1 MEATTGVRNIPID
14 DNNTRTIGA
23 IRYRQT
29 TRVVQYMK
37 RELMYIVDIDRGRD
51 HGRRSIVDVVE
62 IDRGHTEI
70 VDKDRGCRPSR
81 GFV

>member
-1 MEATTGVRNIPID
+1 
-14 DNNTRTIGA
+14 
-23 IRYRQT
+23 
-29 TRVVQYMK
+29 
-37 RELMYIVDIDRGRD
+37 MYIVDIDRGRD

-81 GFV
+81 GFVCKGAELYV